1 MRTTTTISASK
12 ARNNFYTLLDDVAS
26 NLKRFTITRRGEAQV
41 VLMHPDEV
49 ASWDETMDIIA
60 DKKLATQIFKS
71 ESERKMGKT
80 VSEKNLFKELG
91 ISSKDLE
98 NEG

>member
-1 MRTTTTISASK
+1 MKAITTISASK
-12 ARNNFYTLLDDVAS
+12 ARSSFYTLLDDVAN

-49 ASWDETMDIIA
+49 ASWEETMDIIA

-71 ESERKMGKT
+71 EAERKIGKT

-91 ISSKDLE
+91 ISPKDLKRE
-98 NEG
+98 